1 MNKIQNA
8 YTTQFLTKYTTGLN
22 INFSSHLKINKKVPG
37 VGAKLTVEVP
47 SFLKRNHKA
56 TLFLGI
62 KLKDGKSISQSI
74 NHRNTFI
81 SFYVYVSHC
90 GILLLV
96 FS

>member
-22 INFSSHLKINKKVPG
+22 INFSSHLIINTKVPG

-74 NHRNTFI
+74 TEILSYLSMFM
-81 SFYVYVSHC
+81 SLTVVFY
-90 GILLLV
+90 
-96 FS
+96 F